1 VTGSV
6 GGLSLEILTGS
17 LAGRR
22 LDFEPGK
29 VHVGRAAD
37 AHLRFDPEVDLEVSG
52 RHAELRFDGGGW
64 IVQDLGSTNGTWL
77 NGEEVSGSRP
87 LAEGDEIWFGQVGP
101 RVRVLRSGRVPGPL
115 SGPAPGGMRASAGPA
130 ALEARG
136 PVAMIAWAVGAA
148 LLVVAVFVMVQRS
161 GRGDWEAERDLLTA
175 RVDSLLARESTLS
188 AQVEATRQQA
198 ADSVAEARAEIE
210 RLRERLQA
218 VSAQSEDG
226 EVDEL
231 RRELQEAMVLLEQQQ
246 LAAALDVEEI
256 RRRVE
261 PAVAMIWS
269 EWSDGRVATGTAV
282 SVDGGGTL
290 LTSRHVVAPDD
301 VGEGDRVAVQF
312 AGSAQVWRADLIETH
327 PQVDLA
333 WVQPEGIVGEVP
345 SLDGINLRVDTLPAG
360 SPVAIVG
367 FPLGGRARSAA
378 DGSRPR
384 AVVSSGILL
393 GSDDRELRVRGYG
406 AEGASGSPVV
416 ARDGRMIG
424 VVYGGTE
431 EAGSRILLAVPIR
444 YFTEFQR

>member
-1 VTGSV
+1 
-6 GGLSLEILTGS
+6 
-17 LAGRR
+17 
-22 LDFEPGK
+22 
-29 VHVGRAAD
+29 
-37 AHLRFDPEVDLEVSG
+37 
-52 RHAELRFDGGGW
+52 
-64 IVQDLGSTNGTWL
+64 
-77 NGEEVSGSRP
+77 
-87 LAEGDEIWFGQVGP
+87 
-101 RVRVLRSGRVPGPL
+101 
-115 SGPAPGGMRASAGPA
+115 
-130 ALEARG
+130 
-136 PVAMIAWAVGAA
+136 MIAWAVGAA

-416 ARDGRMIG
+416 DRDGRMIG